1 MKRNP
6 VELVLRALKNS
17 VANWQLV
24 AIRMVESVV
33 FVFLIF
39 LALLAT
45 IIPAAVA
52 AGLGKLNVLNSE
64 DARTAVAE
72 FIVNQW
78 PLIVWTLVVIFL
90 LTGVMIVI
98 HALIVAGSTRVYL
111 DGERAA
117 GSRTGLD
124 AFTVFRGDAFWAAAK
139 RGFWRIFWIYNL
151 GWGLGA
157 LIVSVPMLFLLLL
170 IRFTADTQTMV
181 VLIGLVFVGAIL
193 LAVPIG
199 IVTTVW
205 VGRAIIESELA
216 QLPARAALAA
226 SRKAIRADLGG
237 HILVP
242 LLVFII
248 SFGAIAITSGIGG
261 FSAISEVL
269 GPLDLIASLL
279 QMLVSALASAWM
291 LAAFAALGSV
301 SS

>member
-6 VELVLRALKNS
+6 VELVLRALWNA

-33 FVFLIF
+33 FVFVIF

-52 AGLGKLNVLNSE
+52 AGLSKLNVFRSE
-64 DARTAVAE
+64 DARSAIAD

-78 PLIVWTLVVIFL
+78 PLILWTVVVIFL
-90 LTGVMIVI
+90 VTGVMIVG
-98 HALIVAGSTRVYL
+98 HSLIVAGSIRVYL

-117 GSRTGLD
+117 GRRSGLD

-139 RGFWRIFWIYNL
+139 RGFWRVFWIYNL

-157 LIVSVPMLFLLLL
+157 LIVTVPLLLVLLL
-170 IRFTADTQTMV
+170 IRFSADTQTML
-181 VLIGLVFVGAIL
+181 VLTGVALIVAILMAIPIGL
-193 LAVPIG
+193 
-199 IVTTVW
+199 VTTVW
-205 VGRAIIESELA
+205 VGRALIESEQG
-216 QLPARAALAA
+216 QLPARAALTA
-226 SRKAIRADLGG
+226 SKKAIRADLGG

-242 LLVFII
+242 LLVFVI
-248 SFGAIAITSGIGG
+248 SFGAIGVTSGIGG
-261 FSAISEVL
+261 FSAISDVL

-291 LAAFAALGSV
+291 LAAFAGLGSP